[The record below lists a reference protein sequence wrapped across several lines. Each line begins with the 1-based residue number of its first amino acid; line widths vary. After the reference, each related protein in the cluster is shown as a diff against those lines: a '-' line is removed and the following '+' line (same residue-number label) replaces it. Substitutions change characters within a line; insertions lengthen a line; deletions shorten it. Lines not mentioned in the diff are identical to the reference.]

1 MSSGFEIEAA
11 SSARRKWKPSGLRI
25 HPEVRRALHAHA
37 LLEGVSIPES
47 LHRILVDRLRDRGL
61 ITSLSGRERPE

>member
-11 SSARRKWKPSGLRI
+11 SPARRKWKPSGLRL

-37 LLEGVSIPES
+37 LLEGVTIGES
-47 LHRILVDRLRDRGL
+47 LHRILVERLRDRGL
-61 ITSLSGRERPE
+61 LASLTGRERPE